1 MTRSRLFKNIK
12 KLTSKN
18 LGRKPKHKK
27 RVSRKKCSKRNK
39 NGKCTKRRK
48 SRKHRKSRNVGGLNS
63 PIRGMNLRNAL
74 MLDSH
79 PVHSDM
85 PSIKQLSKLILTTN
99 KNRSNMRT
107 KVRKEIDGYTS
118 VSRVL
123 GNADNLDHQKKLI
136 HDISS
141 ELSQILHANG
151 LSLPPRTPS
160 PPPPLPSHTN
170 LPERAHSHSPK
181 EYTTEDDGG
190 PDNHR
195 HEDELDLWKAMQNEQ

>member
-1 MTRSRLFKNIK
+1 MSKCSVSNYNNTGASKNMTRSRLFKNIK

-27 RVSRKKCSKRNK
+27 RLSRKKCTKRNK

-136 HDISS
+136 HDISN

-151 LSLPPRTPS
+151 LSLPSKTPS
-160 PPPPLPSHTN
+160 PLPPPM
-170 LPERAHSHSPK
+170 
-181 EYTTEDDGG
+181 EYDEDT
-190 PDNHR
+190 NHR
-195 HEDELDLWKAMQNEQ
+195 HQGEVDSLNAMEHEYGK